1 MIWYGEDLLRENR
14 DSSTLIVTIDNDK
27 QEQEPNQDQ
36 DIVDLAYL
44 TSVSTD
50 SLPNQ

>member
-1 MIWYGEDLLRENR
+1 MLRENR

-36 DIVDLAYL
+36 DIIVDLADL